1 MVADVTGGMDPAAAI
16 ALVGLLGVGS
26 QWLAWRL
33 DIPAIVLMLAAGVI
47 AGPVLGVLDPAR
59 DLGPIIGPAISIAVA
74 VILFEGGLTL
84 DFHALPEGTGKAV
97 RRLVLLGAPIGWA
110 GSAAALHFGAG
121 LDWAVSAVLGGIMIV
136 TGPTVIAPLLRQ
148 ARLARRPA
156 AVLQWEAIVNDP
168 VGALAAVLA
177 LEVVLVRTTGV
188 GWAEAAASITGGVV
202 LAALVGLAFGRGL
215 SWAFRNGHVPEYMK
229 VPVLFAAL
237 LVAFAGCNLALHESG
252 LLAVTVMGVVIAN
265 ADLPSYTEIRRF
277 KEHATVLLV
286 SGVFVLLAASLDFS
300 QLARLD
306 LRAAVFVALAVLVVR
321 PVTVLVSLAG
331 TDLSWRERLLVAFTG
346 PRGVVLVAVA
356 GLFGERLLAVGI
368 EDAAL
373 VTPIAFAL
381 VMVTVLVHGFGLS
394 PLARALGLS
403 GAEVPGLI
411 IVGGSRFAAELG
423 EALIREGVPVI
434 VTDTNRAHLRPARD
448 RGVPVYYGDI
458 LSEAAE
464 HGLEFV
470 HYDQLLAASD
480 NDALNTLVATDLGPE
495 FGRTNVWQLPRVQT
509 RPGARHVLPPNL
521 GGRVLAGGL
530 TWPEVERRMREGWR
544 VGVTPL
550 SDAFTIE
557 DWRARHPDAIPIG
570 RISAAGAFRFLAEG
584 EAPRAESGDRLVH
597 LAPPAPAAVSNQGK

>member
-1 MVADVTGGMDPAAAI
+1 MAVETMTGMDPATAI
-16 ALVGLLGVGS
+16 ALVGVLGVGA
-26 QWLAWRL
+26 QWIAWRL
-33 DIPAIVLMLAAGVI
+33 DVPAIVLMLAAGVI
-47 AGPVLGVLDPAR
+47 AGPVLGILDPAR
-59 DLGPIIGPAISIAVA
+59 DLGPIVGPAISIAVA

-97 RRLVLLGAPIGWA
+97 RRLVLLGAPVGWV

-177 LEVVLVRTTGV
+177 LEVILVRTTGV
-188 GWAEAAASITGGVV
+188 GWVEAATSISGGIL
-202 LAALVGLAFGRGL
+202 LATLVGLAFGRGL
-215 SWAFRNGHVPEYMK
+215 AWAFRNGHVPEYMK
-229 VPVLFAAL
+229 VPVLFAGL
-237 LVAFAGCNLALHESG
+237 LLAFAACNLALHESG

-265 ADLPSYTEIRRF
+265 AELPSYAEIRRF

-286 SGVFVLLAASLDFS
+286 SGVFVLLAASLDFG

-306 LRAAVFVALAVLVVR
+306 LRAALFVALAVIVVR
-321 PVTVLVSLAG
+321 PVTVLLSLLG
-331 TDLSWRERLLVAFTG
+331 TDLSWRERLLVALTG

-356 GLFGERLLAVGI
+356 GLFAKRLAAVGI

-373 VTPIAFAL
+373 VTPIALAL
-381 VMVTVLVHGFGLS
+381 VVATVFIHGFGLA

-423 EALIREGVPVI
+423 AALIREGVPAI
-434 VTDTNRAHLRPARD
+434 VTDTNRAHLRPAREL
-448 RGVPVYYGDI
+448 GVPVYYGDI

-495 FGRTNVWQLPRVQT
+495 FGRTNVWQLPRVKT
-509 RPGARHVLPPNL
+509 RPGARHVLPATL
-521 GGRVLAGGL
+521 GGRLVAGRL
-530 TWPEVERRMREGWR
+530 TWPEIERRMREGWR
-544 VGVTPL
+544 VAVTPL
-550 SDAFTIE
+550 TEEFTLD
-557 DWRARHPDAIPIG
+557 DWRATHPEAIPLG
-570 RISAAGAFRFLAEG
+570 RISAGGVFRFFAEG
-584 EAPRAESGDRLVH
+584 EPLRAEKGDRLVH
-597 LAPPAPAAVSNQGK
+597 LAPPEPVAVSSDGK